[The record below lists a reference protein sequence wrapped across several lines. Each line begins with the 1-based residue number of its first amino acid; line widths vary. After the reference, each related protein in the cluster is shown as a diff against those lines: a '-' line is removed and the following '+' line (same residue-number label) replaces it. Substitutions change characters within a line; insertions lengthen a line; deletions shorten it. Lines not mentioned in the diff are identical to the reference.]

1 MTEFTPFQNKCKE
14 ELLKT
19 LKSSGVGIRSIEIKE
34 AQEKWFA
41 DKEVFIE
48 VSTDNLNFW
57 IYEDGAHIKG
67 TSINVPFE
75 AEDYDNKDVLLRAFI
90 EKVRAVLQGK
100 R

>member
-1 MTEFTPFQNKCKE
+1 MTELTPFQNKCKE

-19 LKSSGVGIRSIEIKE
+19 LKSSGVEIRSIEIKE

-41 DKEVFIE
+41 EKEVLIE
-48 VSTDNLNFW
+48 VSIDNLKFW

-67 TSINVPFE
+67 TNINVPFE
-75 AEDYDNKDVLLRAFI
+75 VEDYDNKDDLLRAFI
-90 EKVRAVLQGK
+90 EKVRVFLQGK